1 MATDDPRPGDPL
13 TDLGN
18 AFVRFLKWL
27 VTLVIETAAQH
38 GRRDGPRYYD
48 RKTFPWG
55 ERSFQRLTGQGKL
68 RSFKAP
74 DGKTILVLR
83 DEAHAFIE
91 AQEGAPPRAPR
102 PPPFARAAP
111 PVDVNALSPA
121 EAHELVMGRDPK
133 QGPTTERSPRPRH
146 R

>member
-1 MATDDPRPGDPL
+1 MNPQEIPPDVREAALILLSYFFRLVRNEAAKHTKGD
-13 TDLGN
+13 
-18 AFVRFLKWL
+18 
-27 VTLVIETAAQH
+27 E
-38 GRRDGPRYYD
+38 GPRYYD

-55 ERSFQRLTGQGKL
+55 ERSFERLTGQGKL

-91 AQEGAPPRAPR
+91 TQEGARPRAPR
-102 PPPFARAAP
+102 PPPTARTVA
-111 PVDVNALSPA
+111 PVDVNALSP
-121 EAHELVMGRDPK
+121 EEEHELAMGREPK

>member
-1 MATDDPRPGDPL
+1 MAPVDPL
-13 TDLGN
+13 VE
-18 AFVRFLKWL
+18 AFRPFAAALL
-27 VTLVIETAAQH
+27 AAFREETAKHAT
-38 GRRDGPRYYD
+38 GDEGLRYYD

-55 ERSFQRLTGQGKL
+55 ERAFERLTGQGKL

-91 AQEGAPPRAPR
+91 AQEGARPRAPR
-102 PPPFARAAP
+102 PPPQARDLAA
-111 PVDVNALSPA
+111 VDVNALSPA
-121 EAHELVMGRDPK
+121 EAHERAMGREPK
-133 QGPTTERSPRPRH
+133 QGPNTQRSPRR